1 MKELQ
6 RKQKMRRIMY
16 SIPLLVILL
25 IFTFFLARGAVR
37 VMVKERESSKR
48 ASVLKEKAATLVVRE
63 QELQGNIVRLQ
74 TEEGVKSEIR
84 EKFSATE
91 EGEYV
96 AIILD
101 DRKVSTSTD
110 PSLWP
115 WYKKL
120 WVAIMGDK

>member
-1 MKELQ
+1 
-6 RKQKMRRIMY
+6 MY